1 MPYHGAVTPQSKPGK
16 RQRSK
21 PLTAMEKVPLL
32 QVVDLSKRFG
42 TLTVLQHINF
52 SLAPG
57 EVLGIAGHSGA
68 GKSVLAKLIAGLYA
82 PSSGDIYFGG
92 QKVRW
97 PRVRQ
102 QPELAVIHQTP
113 DLAENLDITE
123 NIFLGN
129 EVGWSLFGKWPI
141 APNRTQMDEKAK
153 TILTHLNA
161 RLPALDEKV
170 GNLSS
175 EQRQLV
181 AIAQAMAKPATFILI
196 DDPAA
201 LLGYDDQQ
209 RLLTLIQ
216 QWQRQGSA
224 VLFSSNN
231 LEHLRAVTDRILTLR
246 RGQQVAIHR
255 TDEVSREQIVAE
267 LVGIHRDQATPA
279 GWALDNYYRAREQA
293 NQLHFRQTLL
303 ETDLAAQDAF
313 NRELVEQLGAQVAAL
328 DQANYAL
335 QAAQRR
341 LLTERE
347 AERKHL
353 ARELHDQVI
362 QDLLSVNYELENLAE
377 ESVVQPELQEHLQQI
392 RADIRLLVG
401 DIRRICSNLRP
412 PTIDSLGL
420 GAALQSYAN
429 EWRERSGIQVNLDLD
444 SNLGRLPET
453 IELSI
458 FRVVQEGLSN
468 VRKHAEATVVDVSL
482 KHTSPRTLMLSIAD
496 NGRGL
501 HPAFDLKKLT
511 TAGHYGLVGVS
522 ERVILMGGH
531 VKIQN
536 RAEGGTILRVEIP
549 HPRVEAPID
558 SL

>member
-1 MPYHGAVTPQSKPGK
+1 
-16 RQRSK
+16 
-21 PLTAMEKVPLL
+21 MEPLL
-32 QVVDLSKRFG
+32 KVVDLSKRFG
-42 TLTVLQHINF
+42 TLTVLQRINF
-52 SLAPG
+52 TLTPG
-57 EVLGIAGHSGA
+57 EVLGVAGRSGA

-82 PSSGDIYFGG
+82 PSSGEIYLAGE
-92 QKVRW
+92 KLRW
-97 PRVRQ
+97 PRTRQ
-102 QPELAVIHQTP
+102 QPGITVIHQTP

-129 EVGWSLFGKWPI
+129 EMGWSLFGKWLV
-141 APNRTQMDEKAK
+141 APNRRLMDAQAK
-153 TILTHLNA
+153 SILSQLDA
-161 RLPALDEKV
+161 RLPPLDEKV
-170 GNLSS
+170 ANLSS

-181 AIAQAMAKPATFILI
+181 AIAQAIAKPATFILV
-196 DDPAA
+196 DDPSD
-201 LLGYDDQQ
+201 LLRYDDQQ
-209 RLLTLIQ
+209 RLLGLIQ

-231 LEHLRAVTDRILTLR
+231 LEHLLAVTDRIVTLR

-267 LVGIHRDQATPA
+267 LVGVNREQMTPA

-293 NQLHFRQTLL
+293 DKLRFRQTLL
-303 ETDLAAQDAF
+303 EKDLVAQDTL
-313 NRELVEQLGAQVAAL
+313 NRQLVEQLGAQVAAL
-328 DQANYAL
+328 DQANHAL

-362 QDLLSVNYELENLAE
+362 QDLLSVNYELEALE
-377 ESVVQPELQEHLQQI
+377 EERTLQPEVNNHLRTVRDEI
-392 RADIRLLVG
+392 RMLVG
-401 DIRRICSNLRP
+401 DIRRICGNLRP

-420 GAALQSYAN
+420 GAAIQSYVT
-429 EWRERSGIQVNLDLD
+429 EWRERTGIQVNLDLD
-444 SNLGRLPET
+444 SNLGRLPEA

-458 FRVVQEGLSN
+458 FRIVQEGLNN

-482 KHTSPRTLMLSIAD
+482 KHTSPRALMISLAD

-501 HPAFDLKKLT
+501 HPAFDLSKLT
-511 TAGHYGLVGVS
+511 TAGHYGLVGIS
-522 ERVILMGGH
+522 ERVTLMGGH
-531 VKIQN
+531 IKIQN
-536 RAEGGTILRVEIP
+536 RPEGGAILRVEIP
-549 HPRVEAPID
+549 HPRVDATID

>member
-1 MPYHGAVTPQSKPGK
+1 MASVVKE
-16 RQRSK
+16 
-21 PLTAMEKVPLL
+21 PLVE
-32 QVVDLSKRFG
+32 VVDLSKRFG
-42 TLTVLQHINF
+42 TLTVLQRINF

-68 GKSVLAKLIAGLYA
+68 GKSVLAKLIAGLYT
-82 PSSGDIYFGG
+82 PSSGAIYFAG
-92 QKVRW
+92 QKLRW
-97 PRVRQ
+97 PRIGP
-102 QPELAVIHQTP
+102 QPGIAVIHQTP

-129 EVGWSLFGKWPI
+129 ELGWSLFGLLI
-141 APNRTQMDEKAK
+141 APNRTQMDEQAKA
-153 TILTHLNA
+153 ILAHLNA

-181 AIAQAMAKPATFILI
+181 ALAQAIAKPARFILV

-201 LLGYDDQQ
+201 LLRYDDQQ
-209 RLLTLIQ
+209 RLLQLIQ
-216 QWQRQGSA
+216 SWQRQGSA

-231 LEHLRAVTDRILTLR
+231 LEHLLAVTDRILTLR
-246 RGQQVAIHR
+246 RGQQIAIHR

-267 LVGIHRDQATPA
+267 LVGINREQMTPA

-293 NQLHFRQTLL
+293 DKLHFRQTLL
-303 ETDLAAQDAF
+303 EKDLAAQDAF

-353 ARELHDQVI
+353 ARELHDQAI

-377 ESVVQPELQEHLQQI
+377 ERTVQPALQEHLRQI
-392 RADIRLLVG
+392 RADIRLLVS

-420 GAALQSYAN
+420 GAALQSYVTD
-429 EWRERSGIQVNLDLD
+429 WMERSTIQVNLALD

-458 FRVVQEGLSN
+458 FRIVQEGLNN

-482 KHTSPRTLMLSIAD
+482 QHTSPRALMLVIAD

-501 HPAFDLKKLT
+501 HPAFDLVKLT
-511 TAGHYGLVGVS
+511 TAGHYGLVGIS
-522 ERVILMGGH
+522 ERVTLMGGH

>member
-1 MPYHGAVTPQSKPGK
+1 MTSVGK
-16 RQRSK
+16 E
-21 PLTAMEKVPLL
+21 PLVE
-32 QVVDLSKRFG
+32 VVDLSKRFG
-42 TLTVLQHINF
+42 TLTVLQRINF

-68 GKSVLAKLIAGLYA
+68 GKSVLAKLIAGLYT
-82 PSSGDIYFGG
+82 PSSGAIYLAG
-92 QKVRW
+92 QKLRW
-97 PRVRQ
+97 PRIGP
-102 QPELAVIHQTP
+102 QPGIAVIHQTP

-129 EVGWSLFGKWPI
+129 ELGWSLFGLLI

-153 TILTHLNA
+153 AILAHLNA
-161 RLPALDEKV
+161 RLPALDETV

-181 AIAQAMAKPATFILI
+181 ALAQAIAKPASFILV

-201 LLGYDDQQ
+201 LLRYDDQQ
-209 RLLTLIQ
+209 RLLRLIQ
-216 QWQRQGSA
+216 SWQRQGSA

-231 LEHLRAVTDRILTLR
+231 LEHLLAVTDRILTLR

-267 LVGIHRDQATPA
+267 LVGINREPLTPA

-293 NQLHFRQTLL
+293 DKLHFRQTLL
-303 ETDLAAQDAF
+303 EKDLAAQDAF

-353 ARELHDQVI
+353 ARELHDQAI

-377 ESVVQPELQEHLQQI
+377 ARTVQPELQEHLRQI
-392 RADIRLLVG
+392 RADIRLLVS

-420 GAALQSYAN
+420 GAALQSYVTD
-429 EWRERSGIQVNLDLD
+429 WMERSTIQVNLELD

-458 FRVVQEGLSN
+458 FRIVQEGLNN

-482 KHTSPRTLMLSIAD
+482 QHTSPRALMLVIAD

-501 HPAFDLKKLT
+501 HPAFDLVKLT
-511 TAGHYGLVGVS
+511 TAGHYGLVGIS
-522 ERVILMGGH
+522 ERVTLMGGH

-558 SL
+558 SLE

>member
-1 MPYHGAVTPQSKPGK
+1 MPFPGAAMPKENRDK
-16 RQRSK
+16 RQRSRN
-21 PLTAMEKVPLL
+21 LEPLL
-32 QVVDLSKRFG
+32 KIVDLSKRFG
-42 TLTVLQHINF
+42 TLTVLQRINLT
-52 SLAPG
+52 LAPG
-57 EVLGIAGHSGA
+57 EVMGIAGHSGA
-68 GKSVLAKLIAGLYA
+68 GKSVLAKLIAGLYT
-82 PSSGDIYFGG
+82 PSSGEIYFAG
-92 QKVRW
+92 QKLRW

-102 QPELAVIHQTP
+102 QPGITVIHQTP

-129 EVGWSLFGKWPI
+129 EIGWSLFGKWLVG
-141 APNRTQMDEKAK
+141 PNRTGMDEKAK
-153 TILTHLNA
+153 AILAQLNA

-170 GNLSS
+170 ANLSS

-181 AIAQAMAKPATFILI
+181 AIAQAMAKPATFILV
-196 DDPAA
+196 DDPSA
-201 LLGYDDQQ
+201 LLGYNDQQ
-209 RLLTLIQ
+209 RLLSLIQ
-216 QWQRQGSA
+216 NWQRQGSA

-231 LEHLRAVTDRILTLR
+231 LEHLLAVTDRIVTLR
-246 RGQQVAIHR
+246 RGQQVAVHR

-267 LVGIHRDQATPA
+267 LVGVNREQMTPA

-293 NQLHFRQTLL
+293 DKLRFRQTLL
-303 ETDLAAQDAF
+303 EKDLVAQDAL
-313 NRELVEQLGAQVAAL
+313 NRQLVEQLGAQVAAL

-362 QDLLSVNYELENLAE
+362 QDLLSVNYELETLE
-377 ESVVQPELQEHLQQI
+377 EQSAIQPELNTQLRHI

-401 DIRRICSNLRP
+401 DIRRICGNLRP

-420 GAALQSYAN
+420 GAAIQSYVT
-429 EWRERSGIQVNLDLD
+429 EWMERSGIRVNLDLD
-444 SNLGRLPET
+444 TNLGRLPEA

-458 FRVVQEGLSN
+458 FRIVQEGLNN
-468 VRKHAEATVVDVSL
+468 VRKHAEATVVDITL

-501 HPAFDLKKLT
+501 HPNFDLAKLA
-511 TAGHYGLVGVS
+511 TAGHYGLVGIS
-522 ERVILMGGH
+522 ERVTLMGGH

-536 RAEGGTILRVEIP
+536 QVDGGAILRVEIS
-549 HPRVEAPID
+549 HPRVEATID

>member
-1 MPYHGAVTPQSKPGK
+1 MAPIGK
-16 RQRSK
+16 E
-21 PLTAMEKVPLL
+21 PLVE
-32 QVVDLSKRFG
+32 VVDLSKRFG
-42 TLTVLQHINF
+42 TLTVLQRINF
-52 SLAPG
+52 GLAPG

-68 GKSVLAKLIAGLYA
+68 GKSVLAKLIAGLSA
-82 PSSGDIYFGG
+82 PSSGDIYFAG
-92 QKVRW
+92 QKLRW
-97 PRVRQ
+97 PRTGP
-102 QPELAVIHQTP
+102 QPSIAVIHQTP

-129 EVGWSLFGKWPI
+129 EVGWSLFGKWLI
-141 APNRTQMDEKAK
+141 APNRCRMDEKAK
-153 TILTHLNA
+153 AILAHLHA
-161 RLPALDEKV
+161 QLPALDEKV

-181 AIAQAMAKPATFILI
+181 ALAQAIAKPARFILV

-201 LLGYDDQQ
+201 LLRYDDQQ
-209 RLLTLIQ
+209 RLLRLIQ
-216 QWQRQGSA
+216 SWQHQGSA

-231 LEHLRAVTDRILTLR
+231 LEHLLAVTDRILTLR

-267 LVGIHRDQATPA
+267 LVGINRESMPPA

-293 NQLHFRQTLL
+293 DKLHFRQTLL
-303 ETDLAAQDAF
+303 EKDFAAQDAF

-335 QAAQRR
+335 LAAQRR

-353 ARELHDQVI
+353 ARELHDQAI

-377 ESVVQPELQEHLQQI
+377 ASTVQPALQEHLQQI

-420 GAALQSYAN
+420 GAALQSYAT
-429 EWRERSGIQVNLDLD
+429 EWMERSGIQANLELD

-458 FRVVQEGLSN
+458 FRIVQEGLNN
-468 VRKHAEATVVDVSL
+468 VRKHAEATVVDVAL
-482 KHTSPRTLMLSIAD
+482 QHTSPRSLMLVIAD

-501 HPAFDLKKLT
+501 HPAFDLVKLT
-511 TAGHYGLVGVS
+511 TAGHYGLVGIS
-522 ERVILMGGH
+522 ERVTLMGGH

-558 SL
+558 SPE